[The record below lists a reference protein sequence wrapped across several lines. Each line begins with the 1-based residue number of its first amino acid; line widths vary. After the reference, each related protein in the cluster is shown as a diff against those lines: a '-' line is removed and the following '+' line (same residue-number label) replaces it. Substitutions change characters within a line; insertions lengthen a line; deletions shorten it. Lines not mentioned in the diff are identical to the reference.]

1 MASQGHNEFMTHEW
15 NKPKQQIKCELTKFI
30 PDGNQILKLSTEL
43 NKIDT
48 QINSSAIFGRSMNDA
63 TSRYEII

>member
-48 QINSSAIFGRSMNDA
+48 QINSSAIW
-63 TSRYEII
+63 